1 MMFMKL
7 KALYGVYYSACG
19 NTRKVIETAAET
31 LQQYLHLPITY
42 IDFTVFMQE
51 DCRIRC

>member
-31 LQQYLHLPITY
+31 LQQYLCKLLNKVRNSSH
-42 IDFTVFMQE
+42 
-51 DCRIRC
+51 